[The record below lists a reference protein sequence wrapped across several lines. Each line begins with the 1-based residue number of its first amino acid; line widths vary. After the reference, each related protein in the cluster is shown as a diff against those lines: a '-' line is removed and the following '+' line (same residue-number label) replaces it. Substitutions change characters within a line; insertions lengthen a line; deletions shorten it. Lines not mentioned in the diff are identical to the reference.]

1 MHADMTDTS
10 IAAASDHP
18 GTLDSQNAQ
27 PDIGVSIVAYQ
38 SAPVIVACL
47 ESLFAS
53 EGVSLRVVVTDN
65 CCTDETVPLI
75 RDWAQRN
82 ADRITFEETSLG
94 ETVSANADL
103 TLLRSPVNGGFAYAS
118 NAGLRLLTPI
128 EGLDLFWLVNPDCEV
143 QPDTAARFVAAAA
156 IGPFSLMGGRT
167 VFRHRPDI
175 VQTDGGRVSKLT
187 GVCTSVNFGVPVEQA
202 RMPGAD
208 EIDFITG
215 ANCVASRQFIETA
228 GYMEEDYFVYYE
240 EVDWAFRRGRMPLRQ
255 VPEAVI
261 LHHGGTVIGTGSLN
275 RLPSPFAFYFNCRN
289 RIRFMRRFMPLALP
303 MTYMIIL
310 AQAARNILR
319 GAMPQ
324 AAAAIAGAFGRAPP
338 LKVRNVIAESA
349 WGHAFPDG
357 TTRSID
363 G

>member
-1 MHADMTDTS
+1 MIETPSQPIEAVQDRPPRQD
-10 IAAASDHP
+10 AS
-18 GTLDSQNAQ
+18 
-27 PDIGVSIVAYQ
+27 PDIGVAVVAYQ

-65 CCTDETVPLI
+65 CCTDDTVPLI
-75 RDWAQRN
+75 RSWAARN
-82 ADRITFEETSLG
+82 ADRIAFQEVAMG
-94 ETVSANADL
+94 ETESATADL

-118 NAGLRLLTPI
+118 NAGLRLLTAI

-143 QPDTAARFVAAAA
+143 LPDTAARFVAAAA
-156 IGPFSLMGGRT
+156 LGPFSLMGGRT
-167 VFRHRPDI
+167 IFRHRPDI
-175 VQTDGGRVSKLT
+175 VQTDGGRVSRLT
-187 GVCTSVNFGVPVEQA
+187 GVCSSVNFGVPVESA
-202 RMPGAD
+202 RMPAAE

-240 EVDWAFRRGRMPLRQ
+240 EVDWAFRRGDLPLRQ

-289 RIRFMRRFMPLALP
+289 RIRFVRRFMPMALP
-303 MTYMIIL
+303 MTFATIL
-310 AQAARNILR
+310 AQAARNALR

-324 AAAAIAGAFGRAPP
+324 AGAAIAGAFGRAPP
-338 LKVRNVIAESA
+338 LKVRNVVAQSA
-349 WGHAFPDG
+349 WEHAFAAEPG
-357 TTRSID
+357 RKVER
-363 G
+363 